1 MLPESCE
8 FSFCVTKQEME
19 VFASLSDDYSLIHT
33 DAAFA
38 RLHGFREPIVYG
50 GILLAKLSHCLG
62 TRLPGPTGV
71 SLEWLIRYHSPLYV
85 DEAALFRAESRRFS
99 EALQV
104 LELVFRVTCG
114 DRKIASGTAQSRIL
128 GSFGF
133 LDSPPSR

>member
-1 MLPESCE
+1 MLPGPYE
-8 FSFCVTKQEME
+8 FSFRVTKEEMAI
-19 VFASLSDDYSLIHT
+19 FAALSDDHSLIHT
-33 DAAFA
+33 DDAFA

-71 SLEWLIRYHSPLYV
+71 SLEWMIRYHSALYV
-85 DEAALFRAESRRFS
+85 DETALFHAESRRFS

-104 LELVFRVTCG
+104 LELAFRVTCD

-128 GSFGF
+128 GA
-133 LDSPPSR
+133 

>member
-1 MLPESCE
+1 MNAMLPGPCE
-8 FSFCVTKQEME
+8 FSFRVTKEEMAI
-19 VFASLSDDYSLIHT
+19 FASLSDDHSLVHS
-33 DAAFA
+33 DDAFA

-85 DEAALFRAESRRFS
+85 DETALFHAESRRFS
-99 EALQV
+99 EAVQV
-104 LELVFRVTCG
+104 LELAFRVTCD

-128 GSFGF
+128 GS
-133 LDSPPSR
+133 

>member
-1 MLPESCE
+1 MA
-8 FSFCVTKQEME
+8 T
-19 VFASLSDDYSLIHT
+19 FATLSDDHSLIHT

-50 GILLAKLSHCLG
+50 GLLLAKLSHCLG
-62 TRLPGPTGV
+62 THLPGPTGV

-85 DEAALFRAESRRFS
+85 DETALFHAESRRFS

-104 LELVFRVTCG
+104 LELAFRVTCD

-128 GSFGF
+128 GA
-133 LDSPPSR
+133 